1 MIDDI
6 AGRYVSDTTPGFSML
21 LARGGKVLFRK
32 AYGMADLEHG
42 VPIKPSD
49 HFIIASNTKQ
59 FTCLLILML
68 REKGLLD
75 LDEPIARFFPD
86 FPEYK
91 DTVTIRMLMCHTSGI
106 TEYFDEEELEK
117 LIPVLRTADTGKM
130 LEIIKGFGNRL
141 YFQPDTRISYCNS
154 AYVMLGSIIEQL
166 AGMRFGQLLKK
177 EIFDTLEMDHSIA
190 PDYMDQI
197 DPEQVCGYMSQ
208 EAEEIV
214 LKAASSYDA
223 ALTEA
228 AAAPAAPG
236 RPAAAPDAAASG
248 PEGRAAEN
256 AASQTAMIGTIFRHV
271 PYDMLEVGYADGNI
285 STNVDDILKWHQY
298 LFSESDD
305 RIVPYSVRKEMWA
318 PHVLKTGE
326 KTNYGF
332 GMMTG
337 DFDDDHHTVSDRR
350 ELWHTGGTEGFISRI
365 SYFPDEKISAIM
377 LTNWNGIAR
386 DELFREIVQ
395 TIFHRICDKKEVP
408 RERDS

>member
-1 MIDDI
+1 MAEWICEKDIDKT
-6 AGRYVSDTTPGFSML
+6 AGSYVSDATPGFSML
-21 LARGGKVLFRK
+21 LSKDGEVLFRK
-32 AYGMADLEHG
+32 AYGMADLEQSI
-42 VPIKPSD
+42 PIRPED

-106 TEYFDEEELEK
+106 TEYFDEEWLEK
-117 LIPVLRTADTGKM
+117 LMPVLRTADTGKM

-141 YFQPDTRISYCNS
+141 YFEPDTRISYCNS

-166 AGMRFGQLLKK
+166 TGMRFGEFLKK
-177 EIFDTLEMDHSIA
+177 EIFDILEMDHSIA
-190 PDYMDQI
+190 PDYMDRI
-197 DPEQVCGYMSQ
+197 DPEQVRGYMTD
-208 EAEEIV
+208 EAES
-214 LKAASSYDA
+214 LMLMADA
-223 ALTEA
+223 E
-228 AAAPAAPG
+228 
-236 RPAAAPDAAASG
+236 SG
-248 PEGRAAEN
+248 TGGMAEKRAAVR
-256 AASQTAMIGTIFRHV
+256 FRQA
-271 PYDMLEVGYADGNI
+271 PYDMFEVGYADGNI

-298 LFSESDD
+298 LFNENDD
-305 RIVPYSVRKEMWA
+305 RIVPYSVRREMWT

-332 GMMTG
+332 GIMTG
-337 DFDDDHHTVSDRR
+337 DFDEEHRTVSDRR

-365 SYFPDEKISAIM
+365 SYFPDDKISAIM

-386 DELFREIVQ
+386 DELFGEIV
-395 TIFHRICDKKEVP
+395 KEFWRCVF
-408 RERDS
+408 